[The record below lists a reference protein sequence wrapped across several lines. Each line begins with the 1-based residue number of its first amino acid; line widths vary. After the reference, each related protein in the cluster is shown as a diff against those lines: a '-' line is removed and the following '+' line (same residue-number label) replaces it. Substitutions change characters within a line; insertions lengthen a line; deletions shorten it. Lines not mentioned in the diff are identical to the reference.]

1 MSTIN
6 ACVYFIA
13 KEKKSKKVIYL
24 KTKMAAVMVKSH
36 CNSSSRF
43 DWSLFLKKKRNSRK
57 MSVFKIITTI
67 YRTFIK

>member
-43 DWSLFLKKKRNSRK
+43 DWSLFLKKKETVEK
-57 MSVFKIITTI
+57 CQYLK
-67 YRTFIK
+67 